1 MRRSSLPIFAALSAL
16 SLLSACASHG
26 PRLSARQ
33 QAARYAADTPRN
45 YRPPGPSWDPWGP
58 YITEASQRFDV
69 PQVWIREVMNVES
82 GGNEY
87 LDGAPITSPAG
98 AMGLMQV
105 MPDTYQELEAEY
117 GLGNDPYDPRD
128 NIFAGTAYLREMYDL
143 YGSPG
148 FLAAYNAGPARYEE
162 YISDR
167 VPLPYETRRYV
178 AMLAPRIRGA
188 LPVSA
193 DTGTAYA
200 MNAAPAPVP
209 IGPAPRPAAAPTPP
223 APPLPPPLAPQ
234 QPAPVRVAQLYEP
247 PRPVPQPLPRPAA
260 LPPPPPRPAGGF
272 HLISPALAD
281 TPPVQSTGSLRGPW
295 AIQVGAFDEMRAAHS
310 ALSTALR
317 QAPSQLRAAWPTVM
331 SVRESHTMLYRARL
345 VGLSRTAAVQA
356 CEALGREHTACFVV
370 SPAAQS

>member
-16 SLLSACASHG
+16 SFLSACASQA

-33 QAARYAADTPRN
+33 QAARYASSAPRD
-45 YRPPGPSWDPWGP
+45 YTPPGPSWDPWGP
-58 YITEASQRFDV
+58 YINQASQRFDV

-105 MPDTYQELEAEY
+105 MPDTYQELQSEY
-117 GLGNDPYDPRD
+117 GLGDDPYDPRD

-143 YGSPG
+143 FGSPG
-148 FLAAYNAGPARYEE
+148 FLAAYNAGPERYEE
-162 YISDR
+162 HLDDG
-167 VPLPYETRRYV
+167 VPLPYETQRYV
-178 AMLAPRIRGA
+178 AMLAPRIGGA

-193 DTGTAYA
+193 GGGAEYA
-200 MNAAPAPVP
+200 MNAAPVP
-209 IGPAPRPAAAPTPP
+209 IRPAPRPAAPP
-223 APPLPPPLAPQ
+223 PPPPPLPP
-234 QPAPVRVAQLYEP
+234 QPAPVRIAQLYEP
-247 PRPVPQPLPRPAA
+247 PRPVPQPLVRTAA

-281 TPPVQSTGSLRGPW
+281 TPPPQPSGSLRGPW
-295 AIQVGAFDEMRAAHS
+295 AIQVGAFDQMGAAHS
-310 ALSTALR
+310 ALNMALR
-317 QAPSQLRAAWPTVM
+317 QAPGQLRAAWPTVM
-331 SVRESHTMLYRARL
+331 SVREPHAMLYRARL
-345 VGLSRTAAVQA
+345 VGLSRGAAVQA